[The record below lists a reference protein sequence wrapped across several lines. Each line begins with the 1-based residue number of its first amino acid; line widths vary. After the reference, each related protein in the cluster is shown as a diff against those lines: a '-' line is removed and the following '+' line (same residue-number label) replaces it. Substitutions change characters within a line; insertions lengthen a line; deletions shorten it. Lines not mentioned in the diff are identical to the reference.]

1 MSPETP
7 KTALPFSTVAIV
19 GAGQGG
25 ATLLEILAKEAC
37 VKVVGIA
44 DIHPEAPG
52 MRLAKKLGIPTMT
65 DFRDLITPHH
75 VDVIIN
81 VTNSPALD
89 RALHELRRPGTEIM
103 SGVSALLMWRL
114 IEERN
119 RAKAEVD
126 RQVTE
131 YQALFDLGVKQTS
144 AESPEE
150 LFDLIVEY
158 ATSLTKTPAG
168 SLAVY
173 DEATGILRLAAA
185 KGFSPTF
192 MAHGRWQARPGGLS
206 SRILSVEGP
215 LICPDLERLPQGVTI
230 NPVLLEEKVRS
241 LMAIPLT
248 AERRIVG
255 ILYVNDFTVRD
266 FTPREASLLS
276 LLSTLAAMAI
286 HRLLMIEQ
294 DRFLDELT
302 GLYNYRFFMRQI
314 ALEMDRLKR
323 AQRPFCLLMVDIDH
337 FKLYN
342 DAQGHLKGSELLREM
357 AFLLKQACRKIDVI
371 ARYGGEEFAIIMP
384 ETEADRAGMVAERL
398 RESIERHPF
407 TGDKAQPG
415 GHLTISVGA
424 AAAPAHATT
433 VKDLIEHADQALYHA
448 KRAGRNQSVVYTPG
462 LGGSPPAGPS
472 GLV

>member
-1 MSPETP
+1 MPRAP
-7 KTALPFSTVAIV
+7 KTAPPVSTVAII
-19 GAGQGG
+19 GG
-25 ATLLEILAKEAC
+25 GRGGTTLLEILAKEPY
-37 VKVVGIA
+37 VKVVGVA
-44 DIHPEAPG
+44 DVQSEAPG
-52 MRLAKKLGIPTMT
+52 MRLARKLSIPTT
-65 DFRDLITPHH
+65 ADFRDLIKQHP
-75 VDVIIN
+75 VDVVIN
-81 VTNSPALD
+81 VTNSQALD
-89 RALHELRRPGTEIM
+89 HTLHELLPPGTEVM

-119 RAKAEVD
+119 RAKDEVD

-131 YQALFDLGVKQTS
+131 YQALFDLGVKQAA
-144 AESPEE
+144 AESPET

-158 ATSLTKTPAG
+158 ATSLTKAPAG

-185 KGFSPTF
+185 KGFSPAF
-192 MAHGRWQARPGGLS
+192 MAHGRWQARAGGLS
-206 SRILSVEGP
+206 SQILSVEGP
-215 LICPDLERLPQGVTI
+215 LIVPDLEQLPQGVTI
-230 NPVLLEEKVRS
+230 NPVLLEEKVRA

-255 ILYVNDFTVRD
+255 ILYVNDFTVRH

-302 GLYNYRFFMRQI
+302 GLYNYRFFMRQL

-323 AQRPFCLLMVDIDH
+323 AQRPSCLLMVDIDR

-342 DAQGHLKGSELLREM
+342 DAQGHQKGSELLREL
-357 AFLLKQACRKIDVI
+357 ASLLKRECRKIDVI
-371 ARYGGEEFAIIMP
+371 ARYGGEEFAIILP
-384 ETEADRAGMVAERL
+384 ETDADQAGMVAARL
-398 RESIERHPF
+398 RQSVESHPF
-407 TGDKAQPG
+407 EGGETQPG

-424 AAAPAHATT
+424 AAAPTHAAT
-433 VKDLIEHADQALYHA
+433 VKELIERADQALYHA
-448 KRAGRNQSVVYTPG
+448 KRTGRNLSVVYKPG
-462 LGGSPPAGPS
+462 LGGSQPVSA
-472 GLV
+472 